1 MAYWKKDN
9 AGSYRCSACGYECNN
24 PNGLPGG
31 PGECL
36 RCHAKMSVQ
45 KQHKSLGGAGTNE
58 HPVVMQHTSDAAP
71 LGYCP
76 FSKHPCGSACALF
89 NANLKRC
96 GILAALEM
104 R

>member
-31 PGECL
+31 PNECPK
-36 RCHAKMSVQ
+36 CHAKMSV
-45 KQHKSLGGAGTNE
+45 SR
-58 HPVVMQHTSDAAP
+58 HPAATQYLSDAAP

-89 NANLKRC
+89 NANLRGC
-96 GILAALEM
+96 GILAALEN

>member
-1 MAYWKKDN
+1 MAYWKDN
-9 AGSYRCSACGYECNN
+9 ADSYLCSACGYECDN
-24 PNGLPGG
+24 PNKLPDG
-31 PGECL
+31 PGECP
-36 RCHAKMSVQ
+36 RCHAKMTVS
-45 KQHKSLGGAGTNE
+45 KQHKPGG
-58 HPVVMQHTSDAAP
+58 DAAP

-89 NANLKRC
+89 NANLRRC

>member
-1 MAYWKKDN
+1 M
-9 AGSYRCSACGYECNN
+9 
-24 PNGLPGG
+24 
-31 PGECL
+31 
-36 RCHAKMSVQ
+36 MSDPRYTPKGV
-45 KQHKSLGGAGTNE
+45 HKPAPSVNTN
-58 HPVVMQHTSDAAP
+58 VTAATQRTGDAAP

-89 NANLKRC
+89 NVNLRRC

>member
-9 AGSYRCSACGYECNN
+9 TGSYRCSACGYECNN

-36 RCHAKMSVQ
+36 RCHAKMNP
-45 KQHKSLGGAGTNE
+45 KQYKSLGGAGTNE
-58 HPVVMQHTSDAAP
+58 HPVVMQYTSDAAP

-89 NANLKRC
+89 NANLRRC
-96 GILAALEM
+96 GILAALEN

>member
-1 MAYWKKDN
+1 
-9 AGSYRCSACGYECNN
+9 
-24 PNGLPGG
+24 
-31 PGECL
+31 
-36 RCHAKMSVQ
+36 MSDARQAPSINQNV
-45 KQHKSLGGAGTNE
+45 GTTDT
-58 HPVVMQHTSDAAP
+58 QRTGDAAP

-89 NANLKRC
+89 NANLRRC

>member
-1 MAYWKKDN
+1 MAYWKDN
-9 AGSYRCSACGYECNN
+9 ADSYKCSACGYECNN
-24 PNGLPGG
+24 PNKLPGG
-31 PGECL
+31 PNECPE
-36 RCHAKMSVQ
+36 CHAKMYP

-58 HPVVMQHTSDAAP
+58 HPAATQRTGDAAP

-89 NANLKRC
+89 NANLRRC

>member
-31 PGECL
+31 PSECL
-36 RCHAKMSVQ
+36 RCHAKMTVQ
-45 KQHKSLGGAGTNE
+45 KQYKSSGGAGTDT
-58 HPVVMQHTSDAAP
+58 HPVVMQYTSDAAP

-89 NANLKRC
+89 NANLRRC

>member
-1 MAYWKKDN
+1 MMSDPRYTPKGYYKPGHCVN
-9 AGSYRCSACGYECNN
+9 INTSATD
-24 PNGLPGG
+24 
-31 PGECL
+31 
-36 RCHAKMSVQ
+36 
-45 KQHKSLGGAGTNE
+45 KQQ
-58 HPVVMQHTSDAAP
+58 VSDAAP

-76 FSKHPCGSACALF
+76 FSKHPCGTACALF

>member
-1 MAYWKKDN
+1 MMSDTSYVPK
-9 AGSYRCSACGYECNN
+9 GSHKQAPCVNTATTQQT
-24 PNGLPGG
+24 GG
-31 PGECL
+31 
-36 RCHAKMSVQ
+36 
-45 KQHKSLGGAGTNE
+45 
-58 HPVVMQHTSDAAP
+58 AAP

-89 NANLKRC
+89 NANLRRC

>member
-1 MAYWKKDN
+1 MRRPREVWMMSDPRYTPKVYYKPAHSIN
-9 AGSYRCSACGYECNN
+9 TNSSATD
-24 PNGLPGG
+24 
-31 PGECL
+31 
-36 RCHAKMSVQ
+36 
-45 KQHKSLGGAGTNE
+45 KQQA
-58 HPVVMQHTSDAAP
+58 SDAAP

-89 NANLKRC
+89 NANLRRC